1 MEIAVDS
8 LAHGIR
14 LMLGLGMVAA
24 GTALVAPA
32 ALQVAAW
39 LAAPAASVDTVDTVD
54 TVATVATVQ
63 PPQFLPGQATWHPLP
78 ASPSAVPHLPSAGFA
93 QLEYVPPP
101 TPPQAMPSVSPAL
114 AAPGPQLGMAY
125 RSTLQAPPPPL
136 LDGQTPPPFAVGWTA
151 RGAGVRPPSA
161 VGTEPSG
168 VYVVRDG
175 DDLTGL
181 ATRFYWHPAAAVAIW
196 QANRGLLRDPHVLPI
211 GAALVLPPPS
221 LVAEL
226 MRPTDHAAIEPAAE
240 PPLASRP
247 PGAVSLGS
255 WLTAGGVNEAGPP
268 LP

>member
-1 MEIAVDS
+1 MDS

-39 LAAPAASVDTVDTVD
+39 LAAPAAAVAPL
-54 TVATVATVQ
+54 ATVPAVPAVQ
-63 PPQFLPGQATWHPLP
+63 PPQRLPGEAPWHPLP
-78 ASPSAVPHLPSAGFA
+78 SSPSAVPHLPTAGFA
-93 QLEYVPPP
+93 QPHYLPPP
-101 TPPQAMPSVSPAL
+101 TPPQAMPPVPPAL

-136 LDGQTPPPFAVGWTA
+136 LDGQTPPPLAVGWTV
-151 RGAGVRPPSA
+151 REVGVRPPSA

-181 ATRFYWHPAAAVAIW
+181 ATRFYGHPAAAVAIW
-196 QANRGLLRDPHVLPI
+196 QANRGLLRDPQVLPI
-211 GAALVLPPPS
+211 GAMLVLPPPS

-240 PPLASRP
+240 PPISSRP
-247 PGAVSLGS
+247 PGAVSFGS
-255 WLTAGGVNEAGPP
+255 WLTAGGVNEARPP
-268 LP
+268 SP

>member
-14 LMLGLGMVAA
+14 LLLGLGMVAA

-39 LAAPAASVDTVDTVD
+39 LAAPAASVDTVDTV
-54 TVATVATVQ
+54 Q
-63 PPQFLPGQATWHPLP
+63 PPQFLPEEAPWHPLP
-78 ASPSAVPHLPSAGFA
+78 SSPSAVPLLPSAGFA
-93 QLEYVPPP
+93 RLEYVPPP
-101 TPPQAMPSVSPAL
+101 TPPQAMPPVSPAL

-136 LDGQTPPPFAVGWTA
+136 LDGQTPPPLAVGWTA
-151 RGAGVRPPSA
+151 ARGVGVRPPSA
-161 VGTEPSG
+161 VGTEPAG

-181 ATRFYWHPAAAVAIW
+181 ATRFYGHPAAAVAIW

-268 LP
+268 SP